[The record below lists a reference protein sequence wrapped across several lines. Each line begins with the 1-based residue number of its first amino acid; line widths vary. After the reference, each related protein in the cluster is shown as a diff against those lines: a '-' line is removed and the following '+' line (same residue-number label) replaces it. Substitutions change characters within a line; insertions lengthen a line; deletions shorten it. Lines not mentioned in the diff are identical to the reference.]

1 MIQEEIKYVLSV
13 MMKAPFGLPNVKLPV
28 DVKKL
33 SDEEFEKFMKSE
45 QEKFDREIDK
55 AMKIIEGWQKEG

>member
-1 MIQEEIKYVLSV
+1 